1 MKADAMSSD
10 GPHLALYR
18 TVVNDAVA
26 HSDHLM
32 ARVVESTRRV
42 LQAREDAAHTVG
54 ERHALV
60 EARRQLNKLE
70 SVLCERYPKALQQA
84 LAEGLSQDV
93 VRSLFT
99 VHFDQLELM
108 DEAQV
113 SESVERARAQQLV
126 VTASEAPLADLNA
139 LICAAQGLAVVNPD
153 RNPLRPELYVQ
164 ALQAVVSQMQVSHLV
179 RRDWM
184 WHMADALGRELRAFY
199 QDLVVQLQAA
209 GVRPASYAIRQSSGA
224 YAYVGPSASGP
235 RTGQAPGFAPEPS
248 PVARDDARGQPRLDQ
263 QMATPP
269 SGVGVPRGAKAHDD
283 SFLTL
288 DRLRRLLAGELGDTQ
303 SPARPESFSEQ
314 FSREF
319 DARAAEHEAPI
330 SDFQVTVPA
339 AFEALKEMNQVG
351 RMMERLGTQ
360 RVRAAVPG
368 QPASTAT
375 NASPGVSGGG
385 ALGLGQALSLEVVAL
400 MVDNIARDSRLL
412 APVQDLVKQLEPT
425 LLQLALVDPRF
436 FSDKE
441 HPARRLLQEITDRSL
456 AFESVDSRG
465 FASYMQPLLDIAQPL
480 ATMTIQSEEPFS
492 QVLSQLSVA
501 WAERE
506 RVRQEERRRAV
517 EALQRAEQR
526 NLLAAKM
533 ARDIG
538 LLPQVSAVP
547 AEVFAFLRGPWVQ
560 VMAQA
565 SMNDDGGHNDPGRY
579 RELVDA
585 LLWSAQ
591 PELTRKNVAKLVRLI
606 PKLLNKLRE
615 GLAMI
620 DYPATQTSAFFELLM
635 KLHQQAFR
643 ATPAGTREARPEPVS
658 KVVLRDDVEPWI
670 APSEAR
676 ETGFMESVVDSVA
689 DELAA
694 TDVAPQDMLAVPEP
708 ASSPLD
714 VHRMAIGAW
723 VELLVAGSWERTQ
736 LSWASPH
743 GTLFL
748 FANSYGGTQSMTRR
762 LLDKLLAQGAM
773 RVISEQTVVAG
784 ALDAVAQVAMR
795 NSVDVKL

>member
-1 MKADAMSSD
+1 M
-10 GPHLALYR
+10 ALYGK
-18 TVVNDAVA
+18 VVNDAVT
-26 HSDHLM
+26 HCDQLM
-32 ARVVESTRRV
+32 ARVVESTRRG

-70 SVLCERYPKALQQA
+70 PVLCDRYPKALQQA
-84 LAEGLSQDV
+84 LSDGLSRDGL
-93 VRSLFT
+93 RSLFT
-99 VHFDQLELM
+99 VAFDQLELM

-126 VTASEAPLADLNA
+126 VTTSEAALADLNA
-139 LICAAQGLAVVNPD
+139 LICAAQGLSAVNPD

-184 WHMADALGRELRAFY
+184 WHMADALGRELRALY
-199 QDLVVQLQAA
+199 LELIAQLQAGGVKPA
-209 GVRPASYAIRQSSGA
+209 GYAIRQTSGA
-224 YAYVGPSASGP
+224 YAVVGSPA
-235 RTGQAPGFAPEPS
+235 TGLVAAPAPGFAAQASSAGSGGSSQSGANPQ
-248 PVARDDARGQPRLDQ
+248 AAAGQTGLG
-263 QMATPP
+263 M
-269 SGVGVPRGAKAHDD
+269 PRGATAHDD

-288 DRLRRLLAGELGDTQ
+288 DRLRRLLAGELGDAGAP
-303 SPARPESFSEQ
+303 SPAESFSER

-319 DARAAEHEAPI
+319 DNPLADREAPV
-330 SDFQVTVPA
+330 SDFQMTVPA
-339 AFEALKEMNQVG
+339 AFEALKEMNQVD

-360 RVRAAVPG
+360 GARAAVPG
-368 QPASTAT
+368 QPATTAAR
-375 NASPGVSGGG
+375 ASLGARGGG
-385 ALGLGQALSLEVVAL
+385 TMGLGQALSLEVVAL
-400 MVDNIARDSRLL
+400 MVDNIARDHRLL
-412 APVQDLVKQLEPT
+412 APVQNLVKQLEPT

-456 AFESVDSRG
+456 AFESVASRG
-465 FASYMQPLLDIAQPL
+465 FESYMQPLLDIAQPL
-480 ATMTIQSEEPFS
+480 VTMSIESEEPFAN
-492 QVLSQLSVA
+492 VLSQLTVA

-506 RVRQEERRRAV
+506 RARQDERKRAV

-538 LLPQVSAVP
+538 LRPQISVVP
-547 AEVFAFLRGPWVQ
+547 GEVFAFLSGPWAQ

-565 SMNDDGGHNDPGRY
+565 RMNDDGGHNDPGRY

-591 PELTRKNVAKLVRLI
+591 PELTRKNFAKLVRLI
-606 PKLLNKLRE
+606 PKLLGKLRE

-643 ATPAGTREARPEPVS
+643 AAPAGVPEVRPNPLR

-676 ETGFMESVVDSVA
+676 ESGFMESSVDPSA
-689 DELAA
+689 DELRAVDA
-694 TDVAPQDMLAVPEP
+694 GAGDMLSATAMATSTAAPRV
-708 ASSPLD
+708 D
-714 VHRMAIGAW
+714 VGSMAIGAW

-748 FANSYGGTQSMTRR
+748 FTNSYGGTQSMTRR
-762 LLDKLLAQGAM
+762 SLDQLLEQGAM
-773 RVISEQTVVAG
+773 RIISRQTVVEG